1 MANEQPSKFDKL
13 VSAGLSGFFLAGF
26 LGLLG
31 LIFGGLLGYVLEAL
45 LGIAVTKSGA
55 LIGFTLGALGGLLQG
70 LSEYF

>member
-1 MANEQPSKFDKL
+1 MANGQESKFDKL

-31 LIFGGLLGYVLEAL
+31 LLFGGLVGYVLEAL
-45 LGIAVTKSGA
+45 LGLSVTKSGA
-55 LIGFTLGALGGLLQG
+55 LLGFVLGALGGLLQG